1 MLHTTILSLT
11 SHFDAPA
18 LATVLQAMP
27 FGPPPIDPTGPIR
40 DLTTWVIKIL
50 GVVAVLFFVIDLF
63 KHITASP
70 RDLRSIG
77 VDVFTM
83 AVVIGVATK
92 AEALVQWAT
101 TLFA

>member
-1 MLHTTILSLT
+1 MLHAMLTALSHL
-11 SHFDAPA
+11 DLGA
-18 LATVLQAMP
+18 LFAALPGPLA
-27 FGPPPIDPTGPIR
+27 GPPPIDPTGPIK
-40 DLTTWVIKIL
+40 DLTAWVIKIL

-63 KHITASP
+63 RHITASP

-83 AVVIGVATK
+83 AIVIGVAAK

>member
-1 MLHTTILSLT
+1 MLHAVLPLLSHVDVGALL
-11 SHFDAPA
+11 AAIPA
-18 LATVLQAMP
+18 IPAA
-27 FGPPPIDPTGPIR
+27 PPPLDPTGPIK
-40 DLTTWVIKIL
+40 DLTAWVIKIL
-50 GVVAVLFFVIDLF
+50 GGVAVLFFVIDLF

-83 AVVIGVATK
+83 AIVIGVAAK